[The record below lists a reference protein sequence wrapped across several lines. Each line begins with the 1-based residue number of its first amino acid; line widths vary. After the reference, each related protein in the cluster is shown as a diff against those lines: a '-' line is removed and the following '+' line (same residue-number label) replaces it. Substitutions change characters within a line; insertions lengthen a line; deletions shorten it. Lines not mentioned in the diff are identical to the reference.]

1 MTRSKDKKHEERE
14 RMTAA
19 MRRLEE
25 LLADPGPNITITPVA
40 ERDYSRF
47 KRTNGI
53 PEYEPPSKPETATP
67 EPEAV
72 PEQPHTEAASDPT
85 HVAPKQPSEPS
96 KPVEDVSS
104 ASRREGAGE
113 SNVARRTARVL
124 NDRTAGKPT
133 AAVSRAPS
141 SPPAPAA
148 HVKPQLGKP
157 SQPPPARPAVA
168 QEPAAAP
175 RAEAEKPTTPD
186 WVQSLSASPKTPPQ
200 RKPAEVKPAKAT
212 GGLSDKMKDFSPERS
227 SAGLFGLCLR
237 WFLGPKDSEVKNAVR
252 ASRRALNATFVFSAF
267 INILML
273 AGPIFMLQ
281 VYDRVLS
288 SGSLPTL
295 VTLFV
300 ITAGLYGIIGL
311 LELARSRIISR
322 VGAEIDQRLSD
333 RVFEASLR
341 KSLATQGAAAPAL
354 RELDSFRQF
363 ISGPAPITFFDAPWT
378 PVYLAVIFMTHW
390 TLGVAA
396 TIGTLIL
403 LGLAWASEQSGR
415 EPLAQASSSVTRSL
429 EMAETGQRNAEAI
442 TAMGMLSSYRK
453 HWQALNE
460 EGLGWQLLASDRLGG
475 LSAITKTMRLLLQSM
490 MLGIAAALAVGGAIS
505 SGAIIAATI
514 IFGRALAPVEQII
527 GHWKGFVKARESYRK
542 LEDILSYAPA
552 ERARTQLPRPAG
564 FIEVQDV
571 RVAAPETRNVI
582 LTGITFSAVPGQ
594 MLAVIGPS
602 ASGKSTLVRALVGLW
617 PTFGGSILLDGARL
631 DQWHPEDL
639 GGHVGYL
646 PQSVELFAGTVRQNI
661 ARFRD
666 DATDEA
672 VIEAAKQAHAHELI
686 LALPRGYETELGT
699 FGSYLSGGQRQ
710 RIALARALFGNPPLV
725 VLDEPNSNLDRTGD
739 EALSNAIDG
748 MRKRGQTIIL
758 VSHRV
763 QAISKADLLL
773 VIERGQ
779 QRAYGPRNEVMKLF
793 QPRNEPTPADDR
805 RAGSRRADEPAQRA
819 TGSDG

>member
-25 LLADPGPNITITPVA
+25 LLADPGPNITVTPIA

-47 KRTNGI
+47 KRTSEI
-53 PEYEPPSKPETATP
+53 PEYEPAAKPKPAAIEPIASPPQPQTGATGEPARTVTKPTEAAESQAPSSRTEAAGQSSSVRRAARILNEQAAAPSAAAPSPTPASAARAMPQPAMPTQSAPAQAADAQPSVTAPETAARAQPEISTTP
-67 EPEAV
+67 E
-72 PEQPHTEAASDPT
+72 
-85 HVAPKQPSEPS
+85 
-96 KPVEDVSS
+96 
-104 ASRREGAGE
+104 
-113 SNVARRTARVL
+113 
-124 NDRTAGKPT
+124 
-133 AAVSRAPS
+133 
-141 SPPAPAA
+141 
-148 HVKPQLGKP
+148 
-157 SQPPPARPAVA
+157 
-168 QEPAAAP
+168 
-175 RAEAEKPTTPD
+175 
-186 WVQSLSASPKTPPQ
+186 WVQALSTSPKAPPQ
-200 RKPAEVKPAKAT
+200 RKLAETKPAKAA

-378 PVYLAVIFMTHW
+378 PVYLAVIYMTHW
-390 TLGVAA
+390 TLGIAA

-490 MLGIAAALAVGGAIS
+490 MLGIAAALAV
-505 SGAIIAATI
+505 SGDITSGSIIAATI

-639 GGHVGYL
+639 GRHVGYL

-748 MRKRGQTIIL
+748 MRRRGQTIIL

-773 VIERGQ
+773 FIERGQ
-779 QRAYGPRNEVMKLF
+779 QRAYGPRNEVMKMF
-793 QPRNEPTPADDR
+793 QPRNEGAPAEER
-805 RAGSRRADEPAQRA
+805 RAGARRTDESAPAQRA